1 MDSPRQKL
9 SLKYAVEV
17 ASEKHIDGIIETTN
31 DAFMADAFF
40 KKPEYHPRFTR
51 SDVVTMIATPDAA
64 FLVAITRDSS
74 AVDDIDIIVGS
85 IFVTWHAERTDSTAK
100 VSST

>member
-1 MDSPRQKL
+1 MECPPQKL
-9 SLKYAVEV
+9 SLKYVVEV

-51 SDVVTMIATPDAA
+51 SDVVTMIAALDAA
-64 FLVAITRDSS
+64 FLVALTRDNS
-74 AVDDIDIIVGS
+74 AVDDDIIVGS